1 MDENNIKLQEAAC
14 NLVYST
20 GRWYK
25 FFGVL
30 YIITI
35 VFLALL
41 GLMMLIFGQKIN
53 EFGGGQELL
62 FPSAIMGIIYIVMA
76 GMIVPLT
83 VYILR
88 GAREAKAAAMQG
100 DNDLALRFL
109 EASKKFREYYGIITI
124 ILFIISL
131 LLIPAAMIASLMTV

>member
-1 MDENNIKLQEAAC
+1 MQPRLQHRPLVQILRRALHHHYRVSRIAWSDDA
-14 NLVYST
+14 NLWS
-20 GRWYK
+20 
-25 FFGVL
+25 
-30 YIITI
+30 
-35 VFLALL
+35 
-41 GLMMLIFGQKIN
+41 KIN

-100 DNDLALRFL
+100 DNDSALRFL
-109 EASKKFREYYGIITI
+109 EASKKFWEYYGIITI